1 MKYGISSVIGFEIGS
16 KTRQNRFDVVIIHG
30 KMSHLFTKLLNM
42 DQSKL
47 LIIWSIL
54 YGSLGSEVEG
64 LKTERSQRLKVDG
77 RVFIQ
82 IVKIDDMRKWMVWR
96 SKNWRSLQHKLESLL
111 KIWSES
117 GRSFLTRIVIYT
129 NGRPFLLD
137 ATYFKA
143 HCPPLSRTVL
153 PLSRGNDRPLRTCFS
168 LGNCPS
174 LRIFYFI
181 IWIYSFMIIYLH

>member
-30 KMSHLFTKLLNM
+30 KMSDLFTKLLNM

-82 IVKIDDMRKWMVWR
+82 IVKIDDMRKWMV
-96 SKNWRSLQHKLESLL
+96 
-111 KIWSES
+111 
-117 GRSFLTRIVIYT
+117 
-129 NGRPFLLD
+129 
-137 ATYFKA
+137 
-143 HCPPLSRTVL
+143 
-153 PLSRGNDRPLRTCFS
+153 
-168 LGNCPS
+168 
-174 LRIFYFI
+174 
-181 IWIYSFMIIYLH
+181 